1 MNWFV
6 TALKSYAVFS
16 GRSRRSEYWYF
27 GLFYL
32 IFYVAAAVVDVM
44 AGSFERASGIGV
56 CTAILALALLIPS
69 ISVTVRRLHDTGRSG
84 WWVLIGFIPLVGAII
99 LLVFLCQDSEPGA
112 NRFGAN
118 PKVVS
123 LVRSVAPAG
132 PAKSWS
138 TPQAKR

>member
-32 IFYVAAAVVDVM
+32 IFYAVAAVVDVM
-44 AGSFERASGIGV
+44 TGSFERTSGIGV
-56 CTAILALALLIPS
+56 CTAIVALALLIPS

-84 WWVLIGFIPLVGAII
+84 WWLLIGFIPLVGGII
-99 LLVFLCQDSEPGA
+99 LLVFMCQDGEPGA
-112 NRFGAN
+112 NRFGGN
-118 PKVVS
+118 PKAVS
-123 LVRSVAPAG
+123 PVRSVVPAG
-132 PAKSWS
+132 PSKSWS

>member
-6 TALKSYAVFS
+6 TALKNYAVFS

-44 AGSFERASGIGV
+44 AGSFERTSGIGV

-84 WWVLIGFIPLVGAII
+84 WWALIGLIPLVGGII

-123 LVRSVAPAG
+123 PVRSVAPAG

>member
-44 AGSFERASGIGV
+44 IGSFERTSGIGV
-56 CTAILALALLIPS
+56 CTAIVALALLIPS

-84 WWVLIGFIPLVGAII
+84 WWLLIGFIPLVGWII
-99 LLVFLCQDSEPGA
+99 LLVFMCQDGEPGA

-118 PKVVS
+118 PKAVS
-123 LVRSVAPAG
+123 PLRSVVPAG
-132 PAKSWS
+132 PSKSWS
-138 TPQAKR
+138 LGSSWR